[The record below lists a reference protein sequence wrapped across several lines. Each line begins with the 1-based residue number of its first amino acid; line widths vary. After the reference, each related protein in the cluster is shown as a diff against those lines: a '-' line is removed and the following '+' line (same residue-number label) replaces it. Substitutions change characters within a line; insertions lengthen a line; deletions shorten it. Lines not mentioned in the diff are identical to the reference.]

1 MMDQLASIG
10 VAFIDDYI
18 DQIFAKNVQYYEN
31 PPKPQFSLSK
41 IFSRPSAQWGIT
53 PIYDKHRP
61 VRPWALGKIYNSKT
75 GIWIPAGTGYRTPGL
90 NVRAD
95 PDTGKPTRELM
106 THTNERIHSCV
117 RVRLELEGL
126 GEDDVGLYKAHALL
140 GKGWRLRRRQIR
152 VEDPIPWDAT
162 WGPGAPPPET
172 AGPDDIRWVW
182 EYDGPGEADERIM
195 IEENLG
201 PYQRKLLLLSRGK
214 KAYKKY
220 RKRHRK
226 RHSRNTASGSK
237 DSPTIISP
245 MMTSPRSDYRRR
257 RRQNDM
263 DRGQFEREDEGLIDV
278 DLSRRDPAHRRR
290 RGDEDSDDGIEE
302 FDGRERSASRRTERT
317 KRESGVYGEIL
328 DEKESRGYI
337 EVNGHLGIDPD
348 RGGYRRSSVDS
359 RRGSF
364 VDVRRRSRI
373 VSPERERSRRG
384 SVSASVSDFMRE
396 RGMH

>member
-1 MMDQLASIG
+1 MDQLASIG
-10 VAFIDDYI
+10 VAFLDEYI

-31 PPKPQFSLSK
+31 PPKQHFSLSK
-41 IFSRPSAQWGIT
+41 IFSRPSTQWAIA
-53 PIYDKHRP
+53 PIYDKHKP

-106 THTNERIHSCV
+106 THTNERVHSCV

-126 GEDDVGLYKAHALL
+126 GEDDVGPYKAHALL

-152 VEDPIPWDAT
+152 VEDPIPWNAT

-172 AGPDDIRWVW
+172 TGPDDVRWVW
-182 EYDGPGEADERIM
+182 EYDGSDEPDERIM
-195 IEENLG
+195 IEETLG
-201 PYQRKLLLLSRGK
+201 PYERKLLLLNRGK

-220 RKRHRK
+220 RKRHKK

-237 DSPTIISP
+237 DSPTIVSP
-245 MMTSPRSDYRRR
+245 TVTSPRSDFRRR

-290 RGDEDSDDGIEE
+290 IEYEESDGIEE

-317 KRESGVYGEIL
+317 KRESGTYGEIL

-337 EVNGHLGIDPD
+337 EVDGHLGIGTD
-348 RGGYRRSSVDS
+348 RGGHRRSVVGS
-359 RRGSF
+359 RRGS
-364 VDVRRRSRI
+364 VEDSRRQSRI
-373 VSPERERSRRG
+373 VSPERNRSRRG

-396 RGMH
+396 KEGH